1 MNLFDFNDRDEAIM
15 RQLMSFNRA
24 NNIYSPFAA
33 CLADPDGKILSFG
46 LGFNPN
52 NPAHHAET
60 DAISQCAL
68 KISNVDWNNL
78 TMYSTGEPCI
88 MCSSAC
94 CWVNV
99 KRIVYGTDV
108 PFISKLWNE
117 EATLRCRDIINA
129 SPNKPMLT
137 EYVCQHESDEMFLSY
152 KELYLAQPKAE
163 SATLF

>member
-1 MNLFDFNDRDEAIM
+1 MSTDNSQDLDQKIM
-15 RQLMSFNRA
+15 RHLLAYNREK
-24 NNIYSPFAA
+24 NKYSPFAA
-33 CLADPDGKILSFG
+33 CLVDLNGKIISYGFG
-46 LGFNPN
+46 YNPN

-68 KISNVDWNNL
+68 KHNNVQWQEL
-78 TMYSTGEPCI
+78 TMYSTGEPCV

-117 EATLRCRDIINA
+117 ESSLRCRDIINA
-129 SPNKPMLT
+129 SPNKPQLT
-137 EYVCQHESDEMFLSY
+137 EYICQKESDQMFLSY
-152 KELYLAQPKAE
+152 KELYSAQPKDDNAIL
-163 SATLF
+163 S